1 MPAIFLTQTERIRY
15 EQLPG
20 LEPEDIRQGF
30 YLTQADVQ
38 FVSIFHGSL
47 NRVAVAIQ
55 LCLIRYLGFLP
66 DNWKSH
72 LPQEALSFI
81 FSQLKLEG
89 LPSSFLAEY
98 GNRQPTKSFHHGQ
111 VLKFLHFKKW
121 QPLDEP
127 LLELW
132 LIGQGMEHDNERW
145 LLEKFCWKLHQDK
158 ILRPA
163 IGTLER
169 IIGGI
174 SERLHEETYKRLSF
188 LWSDQLFEVL
198 DTLLLP
204 DAALKLTQH
213 RWLCMPPT
221 TGTYREINRALQKII
236 FLKELGV
243 PHWDLSV
250 IPANRKKRLVLC

>member
-55 LCLIRYLGFLP
+55 LCLIKYLGFLP

-89 LPSSFLAEY
+89 LPSCFLAQY
-98 GNRQPTKSFHHGQ
+98 GNRQPTKSFHLGQ
-111 VLKFLHFKKW
+111 VLKFLHFKN
-121 QPLDEP
+121 
-127 LLELW
+127 
-132 LIGQGMEHDNERW
+132 G
-145 LLEKFCWKLHQDK
+145 
-158 ILRPA
+158 
-163 IGTLER
+163 
-169 IIGGI
+169 
-174 SERLHEETYKRLSF
+174 
-188 LWSDQLFEVL
+188 
-198 DTLLLP
+198 
-204 DAALKLTQH
+204 
-213 RWLCMPPT
+213 
-221 TGTYREINRALQKII
+221 NR
-236 FLKELGV
+236 
-243 PHWDLSV
+243 SMS
-250 IPANRKKRLVLC
+250 RC